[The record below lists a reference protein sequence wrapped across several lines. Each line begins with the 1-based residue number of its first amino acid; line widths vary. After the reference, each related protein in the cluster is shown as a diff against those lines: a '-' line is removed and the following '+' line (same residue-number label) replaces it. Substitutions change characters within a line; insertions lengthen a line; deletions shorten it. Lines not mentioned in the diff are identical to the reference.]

1 MSNSQRLALIVA
13 GGTGGHIFPGLSV
26 AAELKARGW
35 RVQWAGSPQAMEG
48 RLVPAHGVELNT
60 LIFSGFRGKGL
71 LQQMLMPVKLLR
83 AFWTSIQILRRT
95 KPAVVLGMGGY
106 VAFPLGMMTSLLNI
120 PLVVHE
126 QNSIA
131 GLTNKVLAKLAD
143 RNLVAFPY
151 ALPNSHWVGNPVR
164 EMIYSQSE
172 PEVRF
177 QGRSGA
183 LKVLVLG
190 GSLGAQALNEVVPM
204 ALGQLD
210 VANRPEVVHQA
221 GEKNMP
227 ALRENYEK
235 AGVQAQQVAF
245 IDDVAG
251 AMAQADLVICRAG
264 AMTVA
269 EVAAI
274 GVAALFIPFPHAVD
288 DHQTTNAD
296 FLVKENA
303 AWLRQQSE
311 LNPAW
316 LADWLR
322 EMNRDICLAQAKRAR
337 ALAKPQATQEVADH
351 IEQVAKV

>member
-1 MSNSQRLALIVA
+1 MSKAQRLALIVA

-35 RVQWAGSPQAMEG
+35 QVQWAGNPEAMEG
-48 RLVPAHGVELNT
+48 RLVPANGVDLNT
-60 LIFSGFRGKGL
+60 LVFSGFRGKGL
-71 LQQMLMPVKLLR
+71 LAQLLMPVKLLR

-106 VAFPLGMMTSLLNI
+106 VAFPLGMMASLLNI

-164 EMIYSQSE
+164 EMIYSQSK
-172 PEVRF
+172 PDVRF
-177 QGRSGA
+177 ADRNGP

-190 GSLGAQALNEVVPM
+190 GSLGAQALNEVVPKS
-204 ALGQLD
+204 LGLMDPQS
-210 VANRPEVVHQA
+210 RPEVIHQA
-221 GEKNMP
+221 GEKNLP
-227 ALRENYEK
+227 VLRDNYEK
-235 AGVQAQQVAF
+235 ANVQAQQVAF
-245 IDDVAG
+245 IDDVAS
-251 AMAQADLVICRAG
+251 AMAAADLVICRAG

-274 GVAALFIPFPHAVD
+274 GVAALFVPFPFAVD
-288 DHQTTNAD
+288 DHQTTNAQ

-303 AWLRQQSE
+303 AWLRQQKE
-311 LNPAW
+311 LDAAW
-316 LADWLR
+316 LAAWLQN
-322 EMNRDICLAQAKRAR
+322 MNRDTCRAQAIRAR

>member
-1 MSNSQRLALIVA
+1 MSKSHRLALIVA

-26 AAELKARGW
+26 SAELKARGW
-35 RVQWAGSPQAMEG
+35 QIQWVGNPEAMEG

-60 LIFSGFRGKGL
+60 LVFSGFRGKGL
-71 LQQMLMPVKLLR
+71 LQQLLMPVKLLR

-95 KPAVVLGMGGY
+95 KPDVVLGMGGY

-164 EMIYSQSE
+164 EMICSQPE
-172 PEVRF
+172 PDLRF
-177 QGRSGA
+177 KGRNGA

-190 GSLGAQALNEVVPM
+190 GSLGAQSLNDIVPKAL
-204 ALGQLD
+204 AQID
-210 VANRPEVVHQA
+210 AASRPQVIHQA
-221 GEKNMP
+221 GEKNLP
-227 ALRENYEK
+227 ALRNNYDK
-235 AGVQAQQVAF
+235 VGVQAQQLAF
-245 IDDVAG
+245 IENVAE
-251 AMAQADLVICRAG
+251 AMAEADLVICRAG

-274 GVAALFIPFPHAVD
+274 GVAALFVPFPHAVD
-288 DHQTTNAD
+288 DHQTHNAE
-296 FLVKENA
+296 FLVKDNA
-303 AWLRQQSE
+303 AWLRQQHE
-311 LNPAW
+311 LDAAW
-316 LADWLR
+316 LANWLQHTSR
-322 EMNRDICLAQAKRAR
+322 ESCLEQAMRAR
-337 ALAKPQATQEVADH
+337 ALAKPQATQEVADY

>member
-1 MSNSQRLALIVA
+1 MSATKRLALIVA

-35 RVQWAGSPQAMEG
+35 RVQWAGNPQAMEG

-60 LIFSGFRGKGL
+60 LVFSGFRGKGVV
-71 LQQMLMPVKLLR
+71 QQVFMPLKLLR

-106 VAFPLGMMTSLLNI
+106 VAFPLGMMASLLNI

-143 RNLVAFPY
+143 RTLVAFPY
-151 ALPNSHWVGNPVR
+151 ALPASHWVGNPVR
-164 EMIYSQSE
+164 EMIYSQPQPTE
-172 PEVRF
+172 RF
-177 QGRSGA
+177 AGRTGA
-183 LKVLVLG
+183 LKLLVLG
-190 GSLGAQALNEVVPM
+190 GSLGAQALNKVVPKAI
-204 ALGQLD
+204 ALLPPGQ
-210 VANRPEVVHQA
+210 RPEVVHQA
-221 GEKNMP
+221 GEKNLP
-227 ALRENYEK
+227 VLRDNYEQ
-235 AGVQAQQVAF
+235 AGVYAQQVAF
-245 IDDVAG
+245 IDDVAA
-251 AMAQADLVICRAG
+251 AMAQADVVVCRAG

-274 GVAALFIPFPHAVD
+274 GVAALFVPFPHAVD
-288 DHQTTNAD
+288 DHQTHNAE

-303 AWLRQQSE
+303 AWLRQQSQ
-311 LNPAW
+311 LDAQW
-316 LADWLR
+316 LASWMQHLDR
-322 EMNRDICLAQAKRAR
+322 GMCLEYAKRAR
-337 ALAKPQATQEVADH
+337 ALAKPQATQEVVDH

>member
-1 MSNSQRLALIVA
+1 MTKTQRLALIVA

-35 RVQWAGSPQAMEG
+35 QVQWAGNPEAMEG

-60 LIFSGFRGKGL
+60 LVFSGFRGKGI
-71 LQQMLMPVKLLR
+71 LQQLLTPVKLLR
-83 AFWTSIQILRRT
+83 AFWTSLQILRRAR
-95 KPAVVLGMGGY
+95 PAVVLGMGGY
-106 VAFPLGMMTSLLNI
+106 VAFPLGMMASLLNI

-151 ALPNSHWVGNPVR
+151 ALPNSNWVGNPVR
-164 EMIYSQSE
+164 EMIYSQPE
-172 PEVRF
+172 PVARF
-177 QGRSGA
+177 QGRTGP
-183 LKVLVLG
+183 LKLLVLG
-190 GSLGAQALNEVVPM
+190 GSLGAQALNEVVPK
-204 ALGQLD
+204 ALALLAHD
-210 VANRPEVVHQA
+210 CRPEVVHQA
-221 GEKNMP
+221 GEKNLP
-227 ALRENYEK
+227 VLRDNYEK
-235 AGVQAQQVAF
+235 AGVNAQQVAF

-251 AMAQADLVICRAG
+251 AMAMADLVICRAG

-288 DHQTTNAD
+288 DHQTHNAE

-303 AWLRQQSE
+303 AWLRQQHE
-311 LNPAW
+311 LDAPW
-316 LADWLR
+316 LANWLQQISRDHCR
-322 EMNRDICLAQAKRAR
+322 EQAVRAR
-337 ALAKPQATQEVADH
+337 ALAKPQATQEVADY